1 MKGKGKMKDEDWIK
15 ITTSPIQ
22 KQMIK
27 KKCPACGKG
36 KLHEV
41 LGDDEMLL
49 YCNYCLCAVDSDGGF
64 TK

>member
-1 MKGKGKMKDEDWIK
+1 MQLTK
-15 ITTSPIQ
+15 IQ

-27 KKCPACGKG
+27 EKCPACHTG

-41 LGDDEMLL
+41 FAYEENESLL

-64 TK
+64 TN